1 MLFRSNPASVVG
13 ITSWSK
19 PPPEFTGV
27 NGVIETSFSK
37 PSVVV
42 EYEIE
47 GGVPLVSN
55 VLEDS
60 SRLFPADSVDHG
72 GLLSPM
78 KPIDNDIE
86 IIKIAMK
93 IDFAAFEPRLLLY
106 TWLWVKFM
114 IFGKN
119 TPFISFSYGIFY
131 NQFEQLRPLWLSLT
145 QQSRFYNMN

>member
-1 MLFRSNPASVVG
+1 MNPASADE

-27 NGVIETSFSK
+27 TGAIAKSLSK
-37 PSVVV
+37 SRVVTG
-42 EYEIE
+42 YEIE

-55 VLEDS
+55 VLEGS

-78 KPIDNDIE
+78 KPIDSDIE

-93 IDFAAFEPRLLLY
+93 IDFAAFEPKFLLNCMLGPI
-106 TWLWVKFM
+106 FM
-114 IFGKN
+114 IFRNYK
-119 TPFISFSYGIFY
+119 
-131 NQFEQLRPLWLSLT
+131 SLI
-145 QQSRFYNMN
+145 